1 MDYVYIC
8 RSGDNEELRY
18 SLRSLQKN
26 LPSGNVWLV
35 GGKPDWYIGNYLQVD
50 DLGNKFDN
58 ITNCYKAL
66 QEIDSLSNNFVLMND
81 DFFILKPI
89 TEVPIIYHGT
99 LENKIANSISVNGI
113 SRYSRTL
120 VKAKKD
126 LLLIG
131 IKNPLCYDVHFP
143 MVFNKDLLKK
153 MNHTNNAPR
162 STYGNIY
169 NIGGIELND
178 VKIYKTSTNIDI
190 SGSSFIS
197 TEDNSFYLIEDSL
210 RQLFPDPS
218 MFEKQ

>member
-26 LPSGNVWLV
+26 LPDGNVWLV
-35 GGKPDWYIGNYLQVD
+35 GGKPDWYIGNYLHVD

-66 QEIDSLSNNFVLMND
+66 QEIDSLSDNFVLMND

-89 TEVPIIYHGT
+89 IEIPTIYHST
-99 LENKIANSISVNGI
+99 LENKIANSVSVNGI

-126 LLLIG
+126 LLRIG

-143 MVFNKDLLKK
+143 MIFNKNLLKK
-153 MNHTNNAPR
+153 MDHTNNAPR

-178 VKIYKTSTNIDI
+178 VKIYKTSSNLDI
-190 SGSSFIS
+190 SESVFIS
-197 TEDNSFYLIEDSL
+197 TEDNSFYLVENSL
-210 RQLFPDPS
+210 KQLFPDPS
-218 MFEKQ
+218 MFEK

>member
-26 LPSGNVWLV
+26 LPNGNVWLI
-35 GGKPDWYIGNYLQVD
+35 GGKPDWYTGNYLQVD
-50 DLGNKFDN
+50 DVGNKFDN
-58 ITNCYKAL
+58 ITNCYKIL
-66 QEIDSLSNNFVLMND
+66 PTIDSLSNNFVLMND

-99 LENKIANSISVNGI
+99 LENKIINSVSINGI

-120 VKAKKD
+120 AKAKKD
-126 LLLIG
+126 LLLNG

-143 MVFNKDLLKK
+143 MVFNKSLLEK
-153 MNHTNNAPR
+153 MDHTNNAPR

-210 RQLFPDPS
+210 KQLFPDPS
-218 MFEKQ
+218 MFEK